1 MKCNVTL
8 DSPVAMRS
16 LPHLWIA
23 VASISPLPGANRL
36 THHVFAT
43 PEQEQYMIGESCP
56 AAADN
61 ARGHPAWQLR
71 AGHDQSR
78 EGSRAGSSIAPAHR
92 APHRGWPHVEQCESQ
107 PISTRAASRH
117 RMAVDGFRCRLAV
130 PAGASALPPLPAD
143 RPLDPGVIL
152 SGVKNFSVDR
162 ETCADPNVKS
172 GRPPKLSAHQ
182 G

>member
-1 MKCNVTL
+1 
-8 DSPVAMRS
+8 
-16 LPHLWIA
+16 
-23 VASISPLPGANRL
+23 
-36 THHVFAT
+36 
-43 PEQEQYMIGESCP
+43 
-56 AAADN
+56 
-61 ARGHPAWQLR
+61 
-71 AGHDQSR
+71 
-78 EGSRAGSSIAPAHR
+78 
-92 APHRGWPHVEQCESQ
+92 
-107 PISTRAASRH
+107 
-117 RMAVDGFRCRLAV
+117 MAVDGFRCRLAV